1 MEDGARWVGWL
12 EEGWRD
18 RGGGAGLT
26 RVSVEG
32 WWLSVL
38 SRSPEKK
45 RKKKKKQQQEARTPQ
60 TLLNYRAETQQRE
73 ERKVDKK
80 RQ

>member
-1 MEDGARWVGWL
+1 MGQGGWD

-18 RGGGAGLT
+18 RGGGAGLLGL
-26 RVSVEG
+26 SVGE

-45 RKKKKKQQQEARTPQ
+45 KKKK
-60 TLLNYRAETQQRE
+60 ETTTGSTDSTDFTKLHSRGTTKRNE
-73 ERKVDKK
+73 KMTIK

>member
-26 RVSVEG
+26 GVSVEG

-45 RKKKKKQQQEARTPQ
+45 RKKKK
-60 TLLNYRAETQQRE
+60 ETTTGSTDSTDFTKLQSRDTT
-73 ERKVDKK
+73 ERGTKS
-80 RQ
+80 